1 MSNAI
6 DQVKQSRYVTIDFT
20 TVAVLPSTSI
30 LIQRIPVGRMT
41 NASNAIDQV
50 NTIIGKS
57 GAPGAL
63 EL

>member
-1 MSNAI
+1 MTNASN
-6 DQVKQSRYVTIDFT
+6 VTIDFT